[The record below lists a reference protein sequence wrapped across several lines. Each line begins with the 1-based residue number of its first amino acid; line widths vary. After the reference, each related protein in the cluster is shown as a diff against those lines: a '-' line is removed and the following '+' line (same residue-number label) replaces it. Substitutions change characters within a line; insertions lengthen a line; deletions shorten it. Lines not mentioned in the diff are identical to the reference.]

1 MAEDSVI
8 AEFQAI
14 TGCEVERAQFY
25 IESANGQLDLAL
37 SSFYENAG
45 DVDGDIDQSPAPPA
59 ADVQPPAA
67 AAAGAGAGNPSRLGV
82 IRFPDE
88 DSDSDEDEDRQHY
101 AGGSTHSGTAIIGPG
116 GAKKKDKDIVGRLF
130 KRAREAGAE
139 EVGAGVVEP
148 GPSAFR
154 AKTFSGIR
162 VEHIVHEYAK
172 CMPKNLQGGGFKLG
186 SDEAPSQFVGKPED
200 GAKAT
205 EPRTFV
211 LKMWKEGFSLDDGDL
226 RRYDD
231 SANGEF
237 LGNIMRGTIP
247 SELIREAQ
255 GGEVHVDME
264 DHRNEEFVKP
274 KRKVKPF
281 EGSGNVL
288 GSIAPQVVAPSSA
301 STMDPAAAEAKAKSD
316 AKLDESQPT
325 TNIQVRLADGSRLI
339 VKLNHEQT
347 VGVLRQY
354 ICTARPQYSSTPFV
368 LATTF
373 PNKELSDDSQT
384 LKAAGLLGAAVLQR
398 LK

>member
-1 MAEDSVI
+1 MADETVSPDSMI

-14 TGCEVERAQFY
+14 TGCEVERAKFY
-25 IESANGQLDLAL
+25 IESANGQLDLAI
-37 SSFYENAG
+37 SSFYESAG
-45 DVDGDIDQSPAPPA
+45 DDFGDMDS
-59 ADVQPPAA
+59 ADVPPPAA
-67 AAAGAGAGNPSRLGV
+67 AAVPPPAAAPVPTAGSGAGRIGTIN
-82 IRFPDE
+82 FPDE

-116 GAKKKDKDIVGRLF
+116 GAKKKDIVGQLF
-130 KRAREAGAE
+130 KRARDAGAE
-139 EVGAGVVEP
+139 EVQGGEP
-148 GPSAFR
+148 GPSASR
-154 AKTFSGIR
+154 AKSF
-162 VEHIVHEYAK
+162 A
-172 CMPKNLQGGGFKLG
+172 GGGFKLG

-200 GAKAT
+200 GSKSAP
-205 EPRTFV
+205 PRTFV
-211 LKMWKEGFSLDDGDL
+211 LKMWQEGFSLDDGDL

-231 SANGEF
+231 AANGAF
-237 LGNIMRGTIP
+237 LQNIMRGTIP
-247 SELIREAQ
+247 NELIREAQ

-301 STMDPAAAEAKAKSD
+301 SATDPAAAEAKAKSD